1 TRAFCPLILETE
13 SRRIQRGKGNRG
25 SIPTSDETRVRL
37 DLIHCQRHNQQRT
50 AAFAIL
56 SLFVN
61 PKDFMYEFAVT
72 PAVTQI
78 RRRGVEIAEV
88 AAGSL
93 GAELELE
100 SGDRVMSV
108 NGRAVCDYLDFR
120 FQTAGETEMVVD
132 VLKPSGEHWELN
144 IERDEAEDFGLSF
157 EQIVP
162 RQCANECLF
171 CFCKGNPETARP
183 SLFVRDEDV
192 RLSFLYG
199 NYTTLTS
206 ITDEEMRRVVEQR
219 LTPQYVSV
227 HATDLEVRAYLLGI
241 DKQRADISGKMR
253 QMLDAGIEIHAQVV
267 LCPTIN
273 DGEILRKTIADLAE
287 LHPRVSSVAIVP
299 LGLTRYLNDARLTPV
314 TPEFCRQAIRE
325 VTGIQR
331 DLRAKLG
338 TTFAFLGDEIYLRA
352 GRAVPSRKHYGDY
365 PQIEDGIGMVRSFEN
380 EFSALRRRLE
390 RRARAAGGS
399 LGRSPSE
406 LFGTILTGTLFAPV
420 LRRQVERLNV
430 RLGTRLHVAAV
441 ENDYFGGD
449 VSVAGLLTGGDFAAA
464 RERVRGD
471 FVIMPRV
478 ALKSD
483 EAIMLDGMRL
493 EDLQSQFEV
502 PLYAFDFAGFAEM
515 LENITRERV
524 PARQPQTQQP
534 AVRVSG

>member
-1 TRAFCPLILETE
+1 
-13 SRRIQRGKGNRG
+13 
-25 SIPTSDETRVRL
+25 
-37 DLIHCQRHNQQRT
+37 
-50 AAFAIL
+50 
-56 SLFVN
+56 
-61 PKDFMYEFAVT
+61 MYEFAVT

-93 GAELELE
+93 GAELELAP
-100 SGDRVMSV
+100 GDRVMSI
-108 NGRAVCDYLDFR
+108 NGRVVRDYLDFR

-132 VLKPSGEHWELN
+132 VRKPSGEHWELN

-206 ITDEEMRRVVEQR
+206 ITEDEMRRVVEQR

-241 DKQRADISGKMR
+241 DKERADISGKMR
-253 QMLDAGIEIHAQVV
+253 QMLNAGIEIHAQVV

-273 DGEILRKTIADLAE
+273 DGEILRRTIGDLAE

-299 LGLTRYLNDARLTPV
+299 LGLTRYLNDPRLTPV
-314 TPEFCRQAIRE
+314 TPDFCRRTIRE
-325 VTGIQR
+325 VTEIQK
-331 DLRAKLG
+331 DLRARLG

-352 GRAVPSRKHYGDY
+352 ERAVPGRKHYGDY

-380 EFSALRRRLE
+380 EFSALMRRLDVGGPVSE
-390 RRARAAGGS
+390 ARPFGRAM
-399 LGRSPSE
+399 
-406 LFGTILTGTLFAPV
+406 FGTIMTGTLFAPV
-420 LRRQVERLNV
+420 LTGMIDRFNQRFGTRLNV
-430 RLGTRLHVAAV
+430 LPV

-464 RERVRGD
+464 RNRVVGD
-471 FVIMPRV
+471 FVIIPRV

-483 EAIMLDGMRL
+483 EPIMLDGMRFQ
-493 EDLQSQFEV
+493 ELQKQFEV
-502 PLYAFDFAGFAEM
+502 PLHAVDFAGLAKM
-515 LENITRERV
+515 LEGTSSERV
-524 PARQPQTQQP
+524 PARGPQATTIS
-534 AVRVSG
+534 A